1 MNLHS
6 LSITAAFVGSAVRPT
21 AHSKSLAVNLVTGRS
36 VARGLPPNQSL
47 MLSATEIRGAQ
58 RRRRSPY
65 SDKQH
70 YQEYILQRIEGFK
83 NSIGREE
90 LMRLG
95 DEAASEL
102 QTTSEGQFVLTEV
115 LMLETVDRLI
125 MKRLALRPYRR
136 WREQFR
142 KLREAQRTP
151 VHWGSTAAA
160 PSPGSS
166 PASRPHDIALVVGA
180 GAEPATYLLAA
191 HDAAVT
197 FVACDV
203 GLRRAGGV
211 AHGGGGA
218 GEPVRGLR
226 RAAGPGASLLPRGA
240 RRRGYRGASIP
251 TTLAGFKPQA
261 RAALIADLQ
270 RRSRPGG
277 VHVILG
283 GSRALS
289 PDVHPRDVRRMG
301 GRGGAGRRKRCAA
314 ARRPDGLLLAKPTCP
329 PDAAARRSP
338 RPSDTRRRFQ
348 STLYNTTH
356 KTS

>member
-1 MNLHS
+1 
-6 LSITAAFVGSAVRPT
+6 
-21 AHSKSLAVNLVTGRS
+21 
-36 VARGLPPNQSL
+36 

-65 SDKQH
+65 SEKQH

-83 NSIGREE
+83 NSIDREE

-102 QTTSEGQFVLTEV
+102 QATAEGQFVLTEV

-142 KLREAQRTP
+142 KLRVAQRTP
-151 VHWGSTAAA
+151 VHWGLDGGCALGRLL
-160 PSPGSS
+160 P
-166 PASRPHDIALVVGA
+166 RIEPHDVALVVGA

-191 HDAAVT
+191 HDAEVT

-203 GLRRAGGV
+203 GCVERVESRMQAEAL
-211 AHGGGGA
+211 
-218 GEPVRGLR
+218 
-226 RAAGPGASLLPRGA
+226 ASLFEGFVAPLGPALPCFLEWMEQVDVIVLDPNA
-240 RRRGYRGASIP
+240 
-251 TTLAGFKPQA
+251 LAGVKPPV

-283 GSRALS
+283 LSRGLS
-289 PDVHPRDVRRMG
+289 PDAIRSLYEGWSVEEEPV
-301 GRGGAGRRKRCAA
+301 RRKRTAA
-314 ARRPDGLLLAKPTCP
+314 PRRPDGLLLAKPTCP
-329 PDAAARRSP
+329 PDAAAPPVAASI
-338 RPSDTRRRFQ
+338 
-348 STLYNTTH
+348 
-356 KTS
+356 

>member
-1 MNLHS
+1 
-6 LSITAAFVGSAVRPT
+6 
-21 AHSKSLAVNLVTGRS
+21 
-36 VARGLPPNQSL
+36 
-47 MLSATEIRGAQ
+47 MLSATDIRSAP

-70 YQEYILQRIEGFK
+70 YHEYILQRIEGFK
-83 NSIGREE
+83 NSIGRDE

-125 MKRLALRPYRR
+125 RKRLALRPYRR

-151 VHWGSTAAA
+151 VHWGLD
-160 PSPGSS
+160 GGC
-166 PASRPHDIALVVGA
+166 ALARILPRIEANDVVLVIGA

-203 GLRRAGGV
+203 GCVERVESRM
-211 AHGGGGA
+211 
-218 GEPVRGLR
+218 
-226 RAAGPGASLLPRGA
+226 AAEALASLFEGFVAPLAPALPCFLEA
-240 RRRGYRGASIP
+240 LEEVDVVVIDP
-251 TTLAGFKPQA
+251 NTLAGFKASA
-261 RAALIADLQ
+261 RAALLADLQ

-277 VHVILG
+277 VHVVLG

-289 PDVHPRDVRRMG
+289 PDSIRALYDGWPTEEEPV
-301 GRGGAGRRKRCAA
+301 RRKRSAA
-314 ARRPDGLLLAKPTCP
+314 TRRPEGMLLVKPTCP
-329 PDAAARRSP
+329 PDAAVPPLAASI
-338 RPSDTRRRFQ
+338 
-348 STLYNTTH
+348 
-356 KTS
+356 

>member
-1 MNLHS
+1 
-6 LSITAAFVGSAVRPT
+6 
-21 AHSKSLAVNLVTGRS
+21 
-36 VARGLPPNQSL
+36 

-58 RRRRSPY
+58 SRRRSPY

-102 QTTSEGQFVLTEV
+102 QATSEGQFVLTEV

-136 WREQFR
+136 WRGQFR

-151 VHWGSTAAA
+151 VHWGLDGGCALARLLPRIEA
-160 PSPGSS
+160 
-166 PASRPHDIALVVGA
+166 HDTALVIGA

-197 FVACDV
+197 FVTCDV
-203 GLRRAGGV
+203 GCVERVESRM
-211 AHGGGGA
+211 
-218 GEPVRGLR
+218 
-226 RAAGPGASLLPRGA
+226 AAEALASLFEGFVAPLGPALPGFLETLD
-240 RRRGYRGASIP
+240 GVDIVVLDP
-251 TTLAGFKPQA
+251 NTLAGFKA
-261 RAALIADLQ
+261 HVRAALLGDLQ

-277 VHVILG
+277 VHVVLG

-289 PDVHPRDVRRMG
+289 PDSIRALYDGWTVEEEPV
-301 GRGGAGRRKRCAA
+301 RRKRATA

-329 PDAAARRSP
+329 PDAAA
-338 RPSDTRRRFQ
+338 PSLAA
-348 STLYNTTH
+348 SI
-356 KTS
+356 

>member
-1 MNLHS
+1 
-6 LSITAAFVGSAVRPT
+6 
-21 AHSKSLAVNLVTGRS
+21 
-36 VARGLPPNQSL
+36 
-47 MLSATEIRGAQ
+47 MLSATEIRGTQ
-58 RRRRSPY
+58 RRRSPY

-70 YQEYILQRIEGFK
+70 YHEYILQRIEGFK

-151 VHWGSTAAA
+151 VHWGLDGGCALARLL
-160 PSPGSS
+160 P
-166 PASRPHDIALVVGA
+166 RIEPHDVALVIGP

-191 HDAAVT
+191 HDAQVT
-197 FVACDV
+197 FVAADV
-203 GLRRAGGV
+203 GCVERVESRM
-211 AHGGGGA
+211 
-218 GEPVRGLR
+218 
-226 RAAGPGASLLPRGA
+226 AAEALASLFEGFVALVGSCLPCCLEA
-240 RRRGYRGASIP
+240 LPQVDIVVLDP
-251 TTLAGFKPQA
+251 NTLATCKPQV
-261 RAALIADLQ
+261 RSALIADLQ

-289 PDVHPRDVRRMG
+289 PDAI
-301 GRGGAGRRKRCAA
+301 RGMYDGWTVEEPLRRKRSTTHH
-314 ARRPDGLLLAKPTCP
+314 RRPEGLLLAKPTCP
-329 PDAAARRSP
+329 PDAAAPPLAASI
-338 RPSDTRRRFQ
+338 
-348 STLYNTTH
+348 
-356 KTS
+356 

>member
-1 MNLHS
+1 
-6 LSITAAFVGSAVRPT
+6 
-21 AHSKSLAVNLVTGRS
+21 
-36 VARGLPPNQSL
+36 
-47 MLSATEIRGAQ
+47 MLSATEVRGTQ

-83 NSIGREE
+83 NSIDREE

-95 DEAASEL
+95 DEAALEL
-102 QTTSEGQFVLTEV
+102 QATAEGQFVLTEV

-151 VHWGSTAAA
+151 VHWGLDGACPLARVL
-160 PSPGSS
+160 P
-166 PASRPHDIALVVGA
+166 RIEPHDLALVVGV

-191 HDAAVT
+191 HDAEVT
-197 FVACDV
+197 FLAADV
-203 GLRRAGGV
+203 GCVERVESRM
-211 AHGGGGA
+211 
-218 GEPVRGLR
+218 
-226 RAAGPGASLLPRGA
+226 AAEALASLFDGYVAPMGPCLPCFLDSLELVDIVVVDPNA
-240 RRRGYRGASIP
+240 
-251 TTLAGFKPQA
+251 LAGCKAQV
-261 RAALIADLQ
+261 RTALIADLQ

-289 PDVHPRDVRRMG
+289 SDTIRAMYDG
-301 GRGGAGRRKRCAA
+301 WAIEEETLRRKRSSHH
-314 ARRPDGLLLAKPTCP
+314 RRPEGLLLAKPSCP
-329 PDAAARRSP
+329 PDAALPPMAASI
-338 RPSDTRRRFQ
+338 
-348 STLYNTTH
+348 
-356 KTS
+356 